1 MNYYNDKLLSVIS
14 QEILDMDTEKLK
26 SIYNSFQKGE
36 TLKIKTKEIG
46 ANFRKFLIQEGV
58 QHKQF
63 DLPYF
68 FDNKKEKTIMIIGMD
83 PKSTNPHDDHVV
95 LNTPYSLQ
103 TEAGQKTNANDY
115 WDIISSLSKE
125 FNIYLTDIYKAYFLK
140 NNLVSNKNIE
150 YITFKNNKDVY
161 SNFHESILMKEID
174 EVKPQGILCWGSP
187 SRNLTAKI
195 LKIRLQASISIDNN
209 YPYFAASP
217 YEKLKLVAT
226 PHPSGLTRD
235 KHWASFYEK
244 NIPTKKYNK
253 VNRPKDL
260 SDMILDKLI

>member
-1 MNYYNDKLLSVIS
+1 MNYYNDKLLFLIS
-14 QEILDMDTEKLK
+14 QEILDVDTEKLK

-36 TLKIKTKEIG
+36 TLKIKTEEIG
-46 ANFRKFLIQEGV
+46 ANYRKFLIQEGV
-58 QHKQF
+58 KHRQF

-83 PKSTNPHDDHVV
+83 PKSTNPDDEHVL

-115 WDIISSLSKE
+115 GDIISSLSKE

-140 NNLVSNKNIE
+140 GILVSSENLE
-150 YITFKNNKDVY
+150 YITFKNNNGSF

-174 EVKPQGILCWGSP
+174 EVKPQGILCWGRP

-195 LKIRLQASISIDNN
+195 LKIKLKASISLDNN

-244 NIPTKKYNK
+244 NIPAKKYSK
-253 VNRPKDL
+253 DNRPKDL
-260 SDMILDKLI
+260 SEMILDKLI